1 MHYLRIFIFIVALAA
16 TVLWQPN
23 AVAQVQVVG
32 VSFPGGSD
40 LDLSAYPKVRVRCR
54 VTNNQQP
61 LTISSTNVILI
72 QSNTALRPA
81 TVTQEGGGIH
91 VIEWVNSQFDSFLV
105 DLLITHQGQTAALSY
120 RRPLSRS
127 VGANVVFRDS
137 LSRNLPGYADFE
149 SIPVGRSD
157 TMKLKV
163 VATEA
168 ALQNGQERM
177 ITIDSVTSNHPDIAV
192 VWKGSFRTGQP
203 PVMVI
208 SPLEYRIDVICTPVN
223 ADPISGVI
231 SVYYEGGMRRTLMV
245 VANPRTYPQRTILQ
259 ITAPN
264 GGESFAPC
272 QEIPIRWKGA
282 IPGFYS
288 FVEFTPDNGRSWVAI
303 DSTLDST
310 YLWEVPV
317 TFTDSARIRVS
328 QKFQASEPRWLSGPE
343 ASAST
348 AAYSRTGEYLLVAYS
363 DGTINEWNVATGQQT
378 GSYRTSLNPGEVVA
392 AVTYVGTTRDLVI
405 STGQPGRRGGRLL
418 RFSQAVEDPQQA
430 VDLPSDILVQALA
443 STSDGATIYVLPQQ
457 TARVA
462 RYSTGNLQES
472 TPITLATPIAS
483 SSVAGSRF
491 TLALLDGT
499 VSIYNVDTGAEER
512 TANSGLLEAVGPYV
526 YRVASSADGR
536 LAGLAGKRRTDIA
549 NGAKEQRT
557 FVFDMEAQSIVKII
571 YRETSEAVSLSFTP
585 SNTFMAMGFEYSPQF
600 VVYDMAQATVLPP
613 TGSAAG
619 HQNRVTYLAF
629 SPDGS
634 TLVSTSI
641 DSTRNALLR
650 RVSAP
655 ETDLSD
661 NVFRIA
667 PVELSVNPLQIADA
681 LIGEETIT
689 IFSAEVCNTG
699 SVPAII
705 RSSYMLDGSW
715 VRITNNV
722 NGDTV
727 LPGACLTVELTSVP
741 ADTGQL
747 RDTMVLEFCGR
758 TYFIPVE
765 QLSIDRNLSLLIS
778 DEDFGDVCVGQQQV
792 RTLAMLRNNDPVE
805 LVINT
810 VFVERGLL
818 AQFRVLNL
826 VPDTVIPPGG
836 TLVLDVEFA
845 PRRLGADSA
854 KVVIRYANQRS
865 IERTIRL
872 QGRGSGADLQLSHL
886 VLPFIPEIPN
896 RDVVLRNRS
905 DNPLTITEATIAGSE
920 PVTVL
925 TPLPIVIGPR
935 DSVVITL
942 QYSGGTISDA
952 AEVVFAVEPCAA
964 STKIRLANYRGTA
977 TLSAPTVTAPPRGD
991 TTALPIMA
999 TITEQQAYAGERFLE
1014 ATLTVDERL
1023 YLARDITTTAGV
1035 AQILSQ
1041 DVRNGLRFITFRV
1054 TGRFSGTMEIAR
1066 LVGYAGMAEIDQSPL
1081 DFDSAATGFGTTVPM
1096 TYVPGVLRIQ
1106 HDDPVRRIKRATAPT
1121 IVQITPQPATD
1132 DVTLVLDVP
1141 TDASV
1146 ILRVLD
1152 ATGRDVKIQNPGIN
1166 PGISA
1171 SGTYSMRMDTSDL
1184 VPGTYRVVVSSPDGL
1199 SSTPMVI
1206 VR

>member
-1 MHYLRIFIFIVALAA
+1 MQHPRIVLLLLLLVAWTAWA
-16 TVLWQPN
+16 PSVQ
-23 AVAQVQVVG
+23 AQLQVTG
-32 VSFPGGSD
+32 VSFSGGSD
-40 LDLSAYPKVRVRCR
+40 VDLSAYPNVRVRCR
-54 VTNNQQP
+54 VTSNQQP
-61 LTISSTNVILI
+61 LTISSTNVMLI

-81 TVTQEGGGIH
+81 TVTHEGQGIH
-91 VIEWVNSQFDSFLV
+91 VIEWTNSQFDSLLV
-105 DLLITHQGQTAALSY
+105 DLLVTHQGQTASIAY
-120 RRPLSRS
+120 RRSLTRT

-149 SIPVGRSD
+149 SVPVGRSD

-177 ITIDSVTSNHPDIAV
+177 IMIDSVTSSHPEIEV

-208 SPLEYRIDVICTPVN
+208 SPLEYRIDVICTPVSTN
-223 ADPISGVI
+223 PIAGVV

-272 QEIPIRWKGA
+272 QDVSIRWKGA

-288 FVEFTPDNGRSWVAI
+288 FVEFTPDNGQSWIAI

-328 QKFQASEPRWLSGPE
+328 QKFQASEPRWLTGPE
-343 ASAST
+343 ASATT
-348 AAYSRTGEYLLVAYS
+348 AAYSRTGQHLVVAYS
-363 DGTINEWNVATGQQT
+363 DGTINEWDVATGQQT
-378 GSYRTSLNPGEVVA
+378 ASYQVPLEAGAAIA
-392 AVTYVGTTRDLVI
+392 AVTYTGSTRDLVVCAA
-405 STGQPGRRGGRLL
+405 QPGRRGGSLL
-418 RFSQAVEDPQQA
+418 RFAQGTATPQQTA
-430 VDLPSDILVQALA
+430 TLPPDILVQTLA
-443 STSDGATIYVLPQQ
+443 SSGDGSVTYVLPQQ

-462 RYSTGNLQES
+462 RFSTSTLQEIS
-472 TPITLATPIAS
+472 SIVFENPVAS
-483 SSVAGSRF
+483 SSVAGTRF
-491 TLALLDGT
+491 TVALLDGT
-499 VSIYNVDTGAEER
+499 VSIYNTDTGAEER
-512 TANSGLLEAVGPYV
+512 TANTGLLQAVGPYV
-526 YRVASSADGR
+526 HRVASSVDGR

-557 FVFDMEAQSIVKII
+557 FVFDLETSSIVKII

-600 VVYDMAQATVLPP
+600 VVYDMAQAKVLPP
-613 TGSAAG
+613 TGAAAG

-655 ETDLSD
+655 ETDQSD

-667 PVELSVNPLQIADA
+667 PVELSVNPLRIADA
-681 LIGEETIT
+681 LIGEETLST
-689 IFSAEVCNTG
+689 FTADVCNTG
-699 SVPAII
+699 TVPAII
-705 RSSYMLDGSW
+705 RSSYLRDGSW
-715 VRITNNV
+715 LRITNNV

-741 ADTGQL
+741 ADTGLL

-758 TYFIPVE
+758 AFFIPVE
-765 QLSIDRNLSLLIS
+765 QRSIDRNLSLLIS
-778 DEDFGDVCVGQQQV
+778 DENFGDVCVGQQQV
-792 RTLAMLRNNDPVE
+792 RALAMLRNNDSVD

-886 VLPFIPEIPN
+886 VVPFIPEIPD
-896 RDVVLRNRS
+896 REVVLRNRS
-905 DNPLTITEATIAGSE
+905 DNPLTITEATIGAGE
-920 PVTVL
+920 PVSVV
-925 TPLPIVIGPR
+925 TPLPIVIAPR

-942 QYSGGTISDA
+942 RYAGGVISST

-964 STKIRLANYRGTA
+964 STKIRLANYTGTA
-977 TLSAPTVTAPPRGD
+977 ALSAPTVTAPPRGD

-999 TITEQQAYAGERFLE
+999 TISEQQAYAGERFLE

-1023 YLARDITTTAGV
+1023 YLAREITSTAGT

-1041 DVRNGLRFITFRV
+1041 EVRSGLRYISFRV
-1054 TGRFSGTMEIAR
+1054 TGSFTGTMEVAR
-1066 LVGYAGMAEIDQSPL
+1066 LVGYPGMAEIDVSPL
-1081 DFDSAATGFGTTVPM
+1081 DFDTTSVAFGTSVAV
-1096 TYVPGVLRIQ
+1096 TYQPGSLRIQ
-1106 HDDPVRRIKRATAPT
+1106 HDDPVRRIVRTSAPT
-1121 IVQITPQPATD
+1121 IEQIAPQPATD
-1132 DVTLVLDVP
+1132 RVLVTLHVTTNEPVR
-1141 TDASV
+1141 
-1146 ILRVLD
+1146 LRVLD
-1152 ATGRDVKIQNPGIN
+1152 AMGRQIITQDAGVDSTGRSIMPL
-1166 PGISA
+1166 
-1171 SGTYSMRMDTSDL
+1171 DL
-1184 VPGTYRVVVSSPDGL
+1184 QAVLPGTYQIVAISSAGM
-1199 SSTPMVI
+1199 SSYPLVI

>member
-1 MHYLRIFIFIVALAA
+1 MRHPRIVVILCMVLLWTAWAPSVQAQLQVTGVAF
-16 TVLWQPN
+16 
-23 AVAQVQVVG
+23 
-32 VSFPGGSD
+32 SGGSD
-40 LDLSAYPKVRVRCR
+40 VDLSAYPKVRVRCR
-54 VTNNQQP
+54 VTSDQQP
-61 LTISSTNVILI
+61 LTISATNVMLI
-72 QSNTALRPA
+72 QSNTALPPA
-81 TVTQEGGGIH
+81 SVTHEGQGIH

-105 DLLITHQGQTAALSY
+105 DLLVTQQGQTASLAY

-149 SIPVGRSD
+149 SVPVGRSD

-177 ITIDSVTSNHPDIAV
+177 IMIDSVTSSHPEIEV

-208 SPLEYRIDVICTPVN
+208 SPLEYRIDVICTPTTT
-223 ADPISGVI
+223 DPIAGVV
-231 SVYYEGGMRRTLMV
+231 SVYFEGGMRRTLMV

-272 QEIPIRWKGA
+272 QEVDIRWKGA

-288 FVEFTPDNGRSWVAI
+288 FVEFTPDNGQSWVAI

-310 YLWEVPV
+310 YRWEVPV

-328 QKFQASEPRWLSGPE
+328 QKFQASEPRWLTGPE
-343 ASAST
+343 ASATT
-348 AAYSRTGEYLLVAYS
+348 AAYSRSGQHLVVAYS
-363 DGTINEWNVATGQQT
+363 DGTINEWDVATGQQT
-378 GSYRTSLNPGEVVA
+378 ASYRAPLEAGAGVVA
-392 AVTYVGTTRDLVI
+392 MCYVGGSRDVVV
-405 STGQPGRRGGRLL
+405 STAQVGRRGGRLM
-418 RFSQAVEDPQQA
+418 RFAQATAVPQQSVA
-430 VDLPSDILVQALA
+430 LPSDILVQALA
-443 STSDGATIYVLPQQ
+443 SSSDGATTYVLPQQ

-462 RYSTGNLQES
+462 RYTTSTLQEIS
-472 TPITLATPIAS
+472 SIVFGNPIAS
-483 SSVAGSRF
+483 SSVASTRF
-491 TLALLDGT
+491 TVALLDGT
-499 VSIYNVDTGAEER
+499 VSIYNTDTGAEER
-512 TANSGLLEAVGPYV
+512 TANTGLLEAVGPYV
-526 YRVASSADGR
+526 HRVASSVDGR

-557 FVFDMEAQSIVKII
+557 FVFDMETSSIVKII

-619 HQNRVTYLAF
+619 HQNRMTYLAF

-655 ETDLSD
+655 ETDMSD
-661 NVFRIA
+661 DVFRIA
-667 PVELSVNPLQIADA
+667 PVELSVTPLRIADA
-681 LIGEETIT
+681 LIGEQTVAAFT
-689 IFSAEVCNTG
+689 TEVCNTG
-699 SVPAII
+699 IVPAII
-705 RSSYMLDGSW
+705 RSSYLRDGSW
-715 VRITNNV
+715 LRITNNV

-727 LPGACLTVELTSVP
+727 LPGACLNVELTSVP
-741 ADTGQL
+741 ADTGLL

-758 TYFIPVE
+758 TFFIPVE
-765 QLSIDRNLSLLIS
+765 QQSIDRNLSLLIS
-778 DEDFGDVCVGQQQV
+778 DENFGDVCVGQQHV
-792 RTLAMLRNNDPVE
+792 RTLAMLRNNDAVD

-810 VFVERGLL
+810 VFIERGLL

-865 IERTIRL
+865 VERTIRL
-872 QGRGSGADLQLSHL
+872 QGRGSGADLQLSHS
-886 VLPFIPEIPN
+886 VLPFIPEIPD
-896 RDVVLRNRS
+896 REVVLRNRS
-905 DNPLTITEATIAGSE
+905 DNPLTITEASIGAGE

-925 TPLPIVIGPR
+925 TALPIVIGPR

-942 QYSGGTISDA
+942 RYAGGAISNA

-964 STKIRLANYRGTA
+964 STKIRLANYKGTA
-977 TLSAPTVTAPPRGD
+977 TLVAPTVSAPPRGD

-999 TITEQQAYAGERFLE
+999 TISEQQAYAGERFLE

-1023 YLARDITTTAGV
+1023 YLARDISTTAGS

-1041 DVRNGLRFITFRV
+1041 DVRNGVRSITFRV
-1054 TGRFSGTMEIAR
+1054 TGVFTGTMEIAR
-1066 LVGYAGMAEIDQSPL
+1066 LVGYPGMAEIDTSPL
-1081 DFDSAATGFGTTVPM
+1081 VFDTSAVGFGTTVPI
-1096 TYVPGVLRIQ
+1096 TYRSGTLRIE
-1106 HDDPVRRIKRATAPT
+1106 HDDPVRRIVRSSAPT
-1121 IVQITPQPATD
+1121 IEQIAPQPATD
-1132 DVTLVLDVP
+1132 RVLVTLHVP
-1141 TDASV
+1141 TNEPV
-1146 ILRVLD
+1146 HLRILD
-1152 ATGRDVKIQNPGIN
+1152 AMGRQVITQDATVSSTGSSVMPL
-1166 PGISA
+1166 
-1171 SGTYSMRMDTSDL
+1171 DL
-1184 VPGTYRVVVSSPDGL
+1184 RAVLPGTYQLVAISSAGM
-1199 SSTPMVI
+1199 SSYPLVI
-1206 VR
+1206 IR